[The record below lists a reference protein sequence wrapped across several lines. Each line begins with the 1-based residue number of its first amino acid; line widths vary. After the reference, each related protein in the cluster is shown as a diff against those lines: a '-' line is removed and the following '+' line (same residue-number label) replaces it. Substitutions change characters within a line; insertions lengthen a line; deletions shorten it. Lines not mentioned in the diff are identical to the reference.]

1 MRIHVDPPLAA
12 YEAGIRAG
20 DWQDDPA
27 QRRALLEFDRLHRAL
42 LQPAPSAPLLARLF
56 RRKRTAPAAI
66 RGLYLWGGVGRG
78 KTFLMDLFHD
88 GLRGVPKLRLH
99 FHRFMGR
106 VHSEL
111 KTLKDQADPLRIVA
125 ERLAQQARV
134 LCFDEFFVADIGD
147 AMLLGRLLQQLFAR
161 SVVLVATSNVE
172 PKLLYQDGLQRARF
186 LPAIAAIEEHC
197 VVLELKSA
205 QDYRLRALTQA
216 QVYHHPLDA
225 RAEAALAAAFERL
238 ATTADDARATLRVN
252 DREIPVRQRAGDV
265 IWFDFDALCGGPR
278 SAADYI
284 EIARSFP
291 TVLLSGVP
299 VFDALRENEARRFIH
314 LIDEFYDRGV
324 KLVLSAAAAPTELYR
339 GERLATEFS
348 RTVSRLIEMQ
358 SAEYLGR
365 AHHDRVAG

>member
-1 MRIHVDPPLAA
+1 MRIHVDPPLQA

-27 QRRALLEFDRLHRAL
+27 QRRALVEFDRLHRAL
-42 LQPAPSAPLLARLF
+42 MQPAPSAPLLARVL
-56 RRKRTAPAAI
+56 RRRPAAPVSI

-106 VHSEL
+106 VHAEL
-111 KTLKDQADPLRIVA
+111 KTLKDQADPLVIVA
-125 ERLAQQARV
+125 ERLAGEARV
-134 LCFDEFFVADIGD
+134 LCFDEFFVSDIGD
-147 AMLLGRLLQQLFAR
+147 AMLLGRLMEQLFAR
-161 SVVLVATSNVE
+161 GVVLVATSNVE
-172 PKLLYQDGLQRARF
+172 PKLLYKDGLQRARF
-186 LPAIAAIEEHC
+186 LPAIAAIERHC
-197 VVLELKSA
+197 VVQKLESA

-216 QVYHHPLDA
+216 HVYHHPLDA
-225 RAEAALAAAFERL
+225 TAEAALEAAFERL
-238 ATTADDARATLRVN
+238 ATTADDARAALLVN

-265 IWFDFDALCGGPR
+265 IWFDFAALCGGPR
-278 SAADYI
+278 AAADYI
-284 EIARSFP
+284 EIAQSFP

-299 VFDALRENEARRFIH
+299 VFDALSENEARRFIH

-324 KLVLSAAAAPTELYR
+324 KLVLSAAAPPTELYR
-339 GERLATEFS
+339 GDRMSAEFG
-348 RTVSRLIEMQ
+348 RTASRLIEMQ

-365 AHHDRVAG
+365 EHHDRGSG